1 MTMVDP
7 TNITNPA
14 SGPSSSEFPAMEFIL
29 SDEECRA
36 LETVEMWVADTEPA
50 HTNAILSTFP
60 NTTMGGDFAH
70 LKRIRRTDSDG
81 TVILSILLGSTAS
94 VSESEVRAKLS
105 QRLPDYQ
112 PRFYRHGVSRWPP
125 LTRAQYEAWK
135 GTWPMYWRESA
146 ARKDPLVG
154 AARDAAQALM
164 REHLVAHVV
173 KVETETGHKPCS
185 AGLVYDP
192 ATKTIL
198 AVAHDTRATT
208 FHPLAHTAMNLID
221 QVAQARGSA
230 ATSPNGKR
238 KADDATYLCT
248 GLMVVLTHEPCIMC
262 SMALLHSR
270 VDSVVYAS
278 PAPTTG
284 GLGSVVKVH
293 TERRLN
299 HKFKAW
305 RYCEVGMVREVL
317 RLVED
322 FHY

>member
-1 MTMVDP
+1 MD
-7 TNITNPA
+7 
-14 SGPSSSEFPAMEFIL
+14 
-29 SDEECRA
+29 
-36 LETVEMWVADTEPA
+36 
-50 HTNAILSTFP
+50 
-60 NTTMGGDFAH
+60 GDFAH
-70 LKRIRRTDSDG
+70 LKRIRRTDADG
-81 TVILSILLGSTAS
+81 TVILSILLGSTTS
-94 VSESEVRAKLS
+94 VCETDVRAKLA
-105 QRLPDYQ
+105 QRLPDHQ
-112 PRFYRHGVSRWPP
+112 PRLYRHGVSRWPP

-135 GTWPMYWRESA
+135 DTWPMYWRESA

-154 AARDAAQALM
+154 AARDAVQTLM
-164 REHLVAHVV
+164 RDHVLAHVA
-173 KVETETGHKPCS
+173 KVEQETSHKPCS

-192 ATKTIL
+192 TTKTVL

-208 FHPLAHTAMNLID
+208 FHPLAHTAMNLIE
-221 QVAQARGSA
+221 QVAQARGSPT
-230 ATSPNGKR
+230 TSGKR

-248 GLMVVLTHEPCIMC
+248 GLMVILTHEPCIMC

-270 VDSVVYAS
+270 VESAVYAI

-305 RYCEVGMVREVL
+305 RYCEVGSVREVL
-317 RLVED
+317 GSVEE

>member
-1 MTMVDP
+1 MTIADQSVI
-7 TNITNPA
+7 NNHFSA
-14 SGPSSSEFPAMEFIL
+14 PSSEEFPAMEFIL

-36 LETVEMWVADTEPA
+36 LDTVEMWVANTEPA
-50 HTNAILSTFP
+50 HTNAILSAFP

-70 LKRIRRTDSDG
+70 LKRIRRTDADG

-94 VSESEVRAKLS
+94 VSETDVRAKLA
-105 QRLPDYQ
+105 QRLPDHQ
-112 PRFYRHGVSRWPP
+112 PRVYRHSVSRWPP

-135 GTWPMYWRESA
+135 DTWPMYWRESA
-146 ARKDPLVG
+146 ARKDPLAG
-154 AARDAAQALM
+154 AARDAVQALM
-164 REHLVAHVV
+164 CEQVLAHVAQ
-173 KVETETGHKPCS
+173 VEQETGHKPCS

-192 ATKTIL
+192 TTKTIL

-208 FHPLAHTAMNLID
+208 FHPLAHTAMNLIE
-221 QVAQARGSA
+221 QVAQARGSPP
-230 ATSPNGKR
+230 TSGKR

-270 VDSVVYAS
+270 VDSVVYAI

-305 RYCEVGMVREVL
+305 RYCEVGAVREVL
-317 RLVED
+317 GSVEEL
-322 FHY
+322 HY